1 MSIQIDTRCYFLLS
15 LLSIFSLIPRGK
27 LLKYEWILFGPV
39 ILFTTTKLTSPNKGI
54 AMLQSSTSIT
64 PNGWTALLPVT
75 LR

>member
-1 MSIQIDTRCYFLLS
+1 M
-15 LLSIFSLIPRGK
+15 IPRGK

>member
-39 ILFTTTKLTSPNKGI
+39 ILFTTTKLTSPNKRI